1 MKPRLLANENFPT
14 PSVAYLRER
23 GYDVFS
29 VAEAAAGLT
38 DREVLELA
46 LAEGRWILT
55 FDRDYGELVFSKGLP
70 TPPAVIYLRLASYR
84 PEEPGRLLGSI
95 LDRQPD
101 LAGCFVVVEDD
112 GLRKRPLPTGRSA

>member
-1 MKPRLLANENFPT
+1 MKPRLLANENFPAQ
-14 PSVAYLRER
+14 SVAYLREH

-29 VAEAAAGLT
+29 VAEAAASLS
-38 DREVLELA
+38 DREVLALA

-55 FDRDYGELVFSKGLP
+55 FDRDYGELVFAKGLP

-84 PEEPGRLLGSI
+84 PEEPGHLLSAI
-95 LDRQPD
+95 FDRQPD
-101 LAGCFVVVEDD
+101 LAGCFVVVEVD